1 MKKLTHLDLFSG
13 IGGASIAVDE
23 VFGKNNVTH
32 IFCDN
37 EPFAQA
43 ILKKHWPEAKIYGD
57 IRTLTNTNR
66 TGRGTSESEVKQ
78 DGTKDSEKRQHP
90 QSQLSRQVDILTGGF
105 PCQPFSQAGR
115 RKGTDDDRYLWPEML
130 RVIREFKPRWVIG
143 ENVGGFVT
151 WSDGLVLRQ
160 VFADLESEGYEV
172 QAFVIPAVAVNAP
185 HRRDRVW
192 IVANS
197 KIGDARQSGFSGPG
211 REGKIASQDG
221 FGLRNEPSGS
231 NKDASD
237 AERKGWTGSS
247 DKNKGR
253 LGLSDR
259 YGSNQGRNWRE
270 NWVEV
275 ATKFCRMDDG
285 LPAELDGLKLS
296 KSRHRAERLK
306 GLGNAWVPAVAIEI
320 MKKIKEID
328 L

>member
-1 MKKLTHLDLFSG
+1 M
-13 IGGASIAVDE
+13 
-23 VFGKNNVTH
+23 
-32 IFCDN
+32 
-37 EPFAQA
+37 AQ
-43 ILKKHWPEAKIYGD
+43 
-57 IRTLTNTNR
+57 N
-66 TGRGTSESEVKQ
+66 KQ
-78 DGTKDSEKRQHP
+78 SEKIDERP
-90 QSQLSRQVDILTGGF
+90 FILTAGT
-105 PCQPFSQAGR
+105 PCQPASQAGR
-115 RKGTDDDRYLWPEML
+115 RNGTADDRWLWPHTFA
-130 RVIREFKPRWVIG
+130 VIRATQPRWCIL
-143 ENVGGFVT
+143 ENVGGLLTLEQGV
-151 WSDGLVLRQ
+151 
-160 VFADLESEGYEV
+160 VFKELLATLEDQGYSWEC
-172 QAFVIPAVAVNAP
+172 FVIPAVAVNAP